1 MAKPF
6 ELQSFVNKFVNLWKD
21 GCDASLHVEARA
33 GNAFVSLRVGLGE
46 APPHPPP
53 YHHGYRHRD
62 GGPSPS
68 RQRRTEKREASRKSA
83 ENAANDSK
91 AGEALSGTE
100 NIPEKSAEEAED
112 SSVEKDEATIEVT
125 GSPIPQVDGNIDDD
139 VTFELK
145 VEAHE
150 ECSNDDIIEA
160 IETNFYGTFDDQ
172 NKEENESFRSILIKN
187 SDEEKVFKVI
197 VKDSKL
203 AMEIIESWKIRYNFD
218 ELAFEN
224 YNFQGKSI
232 RILEVRRL

>member
-1 MAKPF
+1 M
-6 ELQSFVNKFVNLWKD
+6 
-21 GCDASLHVEARA
+21 
-33 GNAFVSLRVGLGE
+33 
-46 APPHPPP
+46 
-53 YHHGYRHRD
+53 
-62 GGPSPS
+62 
-68 RQRRTEKREASRKSA
+68 
-83 ENAANDSK
+83 
-91 AGEALSGTE
+91 
-100 NIPEKSAEEAED
+100 
-112 SSVEKDEATIEVT
+112 
-125 GSPIPQVDGNIDDD
+125 
-139 VTFELK
+139 K